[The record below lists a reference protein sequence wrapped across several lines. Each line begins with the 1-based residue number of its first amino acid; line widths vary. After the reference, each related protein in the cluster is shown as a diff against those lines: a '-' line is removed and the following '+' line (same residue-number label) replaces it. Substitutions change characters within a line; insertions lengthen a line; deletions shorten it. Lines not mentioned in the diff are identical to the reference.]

1 MRKTVLGFVVLV
13 SLLIVP
19 ATATAASVSGTVVVD
34 GGSADG
40 ETVTIAPLGPGNE
53 LVENATETTVENGSF
68 SYEPVEGA
76 ITYFIELEHEGT
88 THYALVDDGEQPDF
102 VLNDTIDGELVD
114 ENGTPISNAT
124 VTVTSQYGP
133 TVTQTNA
140 TDGSFTIGPV
150 QPDRVYTLEIEA
162 DGATYERAVSTGDD
176 AANTTF
182 ELPTPTTDRDA
193 LTLSGGQ
200 PVNHLLNVGP
210 TQNGTGLFVVETV
223 SVKNGADRPF
233 AGDVSFA
240 VPSDAEVVTG
250 MVGDE
255 RTSVSQ
261 TNGTTTVETMIGP
274 QETTTVNVY
283 YRLEDRA
290 FEKPVGYDVEQL
302 AIQFAEYDLTQVE
315 VSDNLVEADAP
326 MPMVTST
333 GPLEADEQISVSITE
348 SSQSVASDQTN
359 GSPGASEFPLGLV
372 SAGFVAVIAIGLAA
386 YRYL

>member
-1 MRKTVLGFVVLV
+1 MRKTILGFVVLV

-19 ATATAASVSGTVVVD
+19 ATATASVSGTVVVD

-40 ETVTIAPLGPGNE
+40 ETVTVAPLDPGNE
-53 LVENATETTVENGSF
+53 LVSNATETTVEDGSF
-68 SYEPVEGA
+68 SYESVEGA
-76 ITYFIELEHEGT
+76 ITYFIQLEHEDT
-88 THYALVDDGEQPDF
+88 THYALVDDGEQPNI

-124 VTVTSQYGP
+124 ISVTSQHGP
-133 TVTQTNA
+133 EVTQVNA

-162 DGATYERAVSTGDD
+162 NGATYERAVSTGDD

-193 LTLSGGQ
+193 LTLGGGQ
-200 PVNHLLNVGP
+200 PVNHLLRVGP

-223 SVKNGADRPF
+223 SVENGADRPF
-233 AGDVSFA
+233 AGDVSFE

-250 MVGDE
+250 MVDGE
-255 RTSVSQ
+255 RTSANR
-261 TNGTTTVETMIGP
+261 TNDTVTVETTVGA
-274 QETTTVNVY
+274 QENATVDVF
-283 YRLEDRA
+283 YRLEDQA

-333 GPLEADEQISVSITE
+333 GPLEADDQISVSITE
-348 SSQSVASDQTN
+348 SNQSVASDQTDG
-359 GSPGASEFPLGLV
+359 GSGTGEFPLGLV
-372 SAGFVAVIAIGLAA
+372 SLGFVAIIAIGLAA

>member
-1 MRKTVLGFVVLV
+1 MRKIVLGFVVLV

-19 ATATAASVSGTVVVD
+19 ATATAESVSGTVVVD

-40 ETVTIAPLGPGNE
+40 ETVTIAPLGPGND

-102 VLNDTIDGELVD
+102 VLNDTIEGELVD

-124 VTVTSQYGP
+124 VSVTSKLGP
-133 TVTQTNA
+133 EVTQLNT

-150 QPDRVYTLEIEA
+150 QPDRVYTLEIKA
-162 DGATYERAVSTGDD
+162 NGATYERAVSTDDD

-193 LTLSGGQ
+193 LTLGGGQ

-223 SVKNGADRPF
+223 SVENTADRPF

-240 VPSDAEVVTG
+240 VPSDAEVVTA

-261 TNGTTTVETMIGP
+261 TNGTATVETTITP
-274 QETTTVNVY
+274 QEPATINVY
-283 YRLEDRA
+283 YRLEDQA
-290 FEKPVGYDVEQL
+290 FEKPVGYDVEQF
-302 AIQFAEYDLTQVE
+302 AIQFAEYDLSQVE

-333 GPLEADEQISVSITE
+333 GPLEADDQISVSITE
-348 SSQSVASDQTN
+348 SNQSVASDQTN
-359 GSPGASEFPLGLV
+359 GGPGAGEFPLGLV
-372 SAGFVAVIAIGLAA
+372 SLGFVAIIAIGLAA

>member
-13 SLLIVP
+13 SLLTVP
-19 ATATAASVSGTVVVD
+19 MTATAASVSGTVTVAD
-34 GGSADG
+34 GSADG
-40 ETVTIAPLGPGNE
+40 ETVTIAPLDPSNE
-53 LVENATETTVENGSF
+53 LVGNATETTVEDGSF
-68 SYEPVEGA
+68 TYESVEGA

-88 THYALVDDGEQPDF
+88 THYALVDDGEQPAF
-102 VLNDTIDGELVD
+102 VLNDTISGELVD

-124 VTVTSQYGP
+124 ITVTSQHGP
-133 TVTQTNA
+133 EVTQVNA

-150 QPDRVYTLEIEA
+150 QPDRMYTLEIEA
-162 DGATYERAVSTGDD
+162 NGADYERVVSTGNDTTD
-176 AANTTF
+176 TTF

-193 LTLSGGQ
+193 LTLGGGQ
-200 PVNHLLNVGP
+200 PVNHLLRVGP

-223 SVKNGADRPF
+223 SVENGADRPF
-233 AGDVSFA
+233 AGNVSFA

-250 MVGDE
+250 MVDNE
-255 RTSVSQ
+255 RTAVSR
-261 TNGTTTVETMIGP
+261 TNDTATVETTIGP
-274 QETTTVNVY
+274 QENATVDVF

-333 GPLEADEQISVSITE
+333 GPLEADDQISVSITE
-348 SSQSVASDQTN
+348 SNQSVASDQTDG
-359 GSPGASEFPLGLV
+359 GSGTGEFPLGLV
-372 SAGFVAVIAIGLAA
+372 SLGFVAVIAIGLAA